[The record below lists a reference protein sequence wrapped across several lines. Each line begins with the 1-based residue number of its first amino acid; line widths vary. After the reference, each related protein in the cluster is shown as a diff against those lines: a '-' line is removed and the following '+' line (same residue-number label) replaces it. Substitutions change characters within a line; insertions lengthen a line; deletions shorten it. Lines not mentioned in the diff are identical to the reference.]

1 MGYRNLTTAH
11 CDSMGKAILSSKE
24 WLSLLGSVGERIED
38 VKLVLNKSG
47 TMEYDVAHSSHY
59 IHYKKTYPKAV
70 KESGHLT
77 FTDLKKTKTFL
88 KKCKSD
94 VTIQQSATRLSLKC
108 GSMKMTLPILDC
120 KSTQLAPTL
129 SKLTLNAKNGQWG
142 SFGRGTFTTHGET
155 SFSDL
160 IDGANIAKSLSADS
174 DFLIKANADEKEL
187 VLHAYKQGGAA
198 IICTATIENAQGP
211 NHTVS
216 SSFGPWLL
224 SCLSVLE
231 PNIKSTFHCG
241 DSTVLAV
248 EQSGEGWERTIVVID
263 QQA

>member
-1 MGYRNLTTAH
+1 M
-11 CDSMGKAILSSKE
+11 
-24 WLSLLGSVGERIED
+24 ED

-47 TMEYDVAHSSHY
+47 TIEYDAAHSSHY
-59 IHYKKTYPKAV
+59 IHYKGTYPDAV
-70 KESGHLT
+70 KESGNLV
-77 FTDLKKTKTFL
+77 FTDLKKAKTFL
-88 KKCKSD
+88 KKCKGN
-94 VTIQQSATRLSLKC
+94 VTIQQSATRLSLKS
-108 GSMKMTLPILDC
+108 GTMKMTLPILDC

-129 SKLTLNAKNGQWG
+129 AKLTLKAKNGKWG
-142 SFGRGTFTTHGET
+142 TFGRGVFTTHGET
-155 SFSDL
+155 DFSDL
-160 IDGANIAKSLSADS
+160 IDGANIAKSLSADA

-187 VLHAYKQGGAA
+187 VLHAFKKGGAA

-224 SCLSVLE
+224 SCLSILNPKV
-231 PNIKSTFHCG
+231 KSTFHCG

>member
-1 MGYRNLTTAH
+1 M
-11 CDSMGKAILSSKE
+11 SKAVLESKE
-24 WLSLLGSVGERIED
+24 WLNLLGSIGERMED

-47 TMEYDVAHSSHY
+47 TIEYDAAHSSHY
-59 IHYKKTYPKAV
+59 IHYKGTYPDAV
-70 KESGHLT
+70 KESGNLV
-77 FTDLKKTKTFL
+77 FTDLKKAKTFL
-88 KKCKSD
+88 KKCKGN
-94 VTIQQSATRLSLKC
+94 VTIQQSATRLSLKS
-108 GSMKMTLPILDC
+108 GTMKMTLPILDC

-129 SKLTLNAKNGQWG
+129 AKLTLKAKNGKWG
-142 SFGRGTFTTHGET
+142 TFGRGVFTTHGET
-155 SFSDL
+155 DFSDL
-160 IDGANIAKSLSADS
+160 IDGANIAKSLSADA

-187 VLHAYKQGGAA
+187 VLHAFKKGGAA

-224 SCLSVLE
+224 SCLSILNPKV
-231 PNIKSTFHCG
+231 KSTFHCG

>member
-1 MGYRNLTTAH
+1 M
-11 CDSMGKAILSSKE
+11 SKAVLESKE
-24 WLSLLGSVGERIED
+24 WLSLLSSIGERMED

-47 TMEYDVAHSSHY
+47 TIEYDAAHSSHY
-59 IHYKKTYPKAV
+59 IHYKKTYPDAV
-70 KESGHLT
+70 KESGNIV
-77 FTDLKKTKTFL
+77 FTDLKKAKTFL
-88 KKCKSD
+88 KKCKGD
-94 VTIQQSATRLSLKC
+94 VTIQQSATRLSLKS
-108 GSMKMTLPILDC
+108 GTMKMTLPILDC

-129 SKLTLNAKNGQWG
+129 SKLTLKAKNGQWG
-142 SFGRGTFTTHGET
+142 AFGRGVFTTHGET
-155 SFSDL
+155 NFSDL

-187 VLHAYKQGGAA
+187 VLHAFKKGGAA
-198 IICTATIENAQGP
+198 IICTVTIENAQGP

-224 SCLSVLE
+224 SCLSILDPKV
-231 PNIKSTFHCG
+231 KSTFHCG
-241 DSTVLAV
+241 ESTVLAV